1 MALYKALASGMK
13 GSLAWEASFGP
24 WEKGVW
30 YEQITPLVGGGL
42 PGFFCS
48 SDIMDC
54 TRPVWTEYIAQ
65 VETDGQSIT
74 FRNSPY
80 QYWTKMRV
88 TSIKAWPPSKA
99 NLVVSWAEGRAHDYW
114 ASTFPTEAGLYDI
127 ANYQS
132 QFADMLQIIQPLY
145 KSLFMD
151 GDSIVRFRTIN
162 HKRKVGYSV
171 ALERTIYLAY
181 LLALALTDN
190 VTIYGGGG
198 LVRIAEDIRPGSWEL
213 VKGFTED
220 HWAGLEEV

>member
-1 MALYKALASGMK
+1 MSMPGDD
-13 GSLAWEASFGP
+13 
-24 WEKGVW
+24 V
-30 YEQITPLVGGGL
+30 PLLSAPAGL
-42 PGFFCS
+42 TNGFHCS
-48 SDIMDC
+48 DDILWCMD
-54 TRPVWTEYIAQ
+54 PVKVEYIAQ
-65 VETDGQSIT
+65 VEVDGESIIRDGQ
-74 FRNSPY
+74 
-80 QYWTKMRV
+80 QAWQKMRV
-88 TSIKAWPPSKA
+88 VSIKAWPPSKA

-114 ASTFPTEAGLYDI
+114 ASTFPTEAGLYDT

-198 LVRIAEDIRPGSWEL
+198 LVRIAEDIRPGSWET

-220 HWAGLEEV
+220 QWAGLEEV